1 MNEDLGYN
9 YNHLRW
15 VSHVLTIESK
25 RKRVQQSKV
34 FLKCLEDSNKSH
46 FDKIMTGDKSW
57 ILYRHQPSHQ
67 WVLQNEN
74 PQDIVSK
81 IKYDLKIMVSIYITK
96 TDKYF
101 IDI

>member
-1 MNEDLGYN
+1 
-9 YNHLRW
+9 
-15 VSHVLTIESK
+15 
-25 RKRVQQSKV
+25 
-34 FLKCLEDSNKSH
+34 
-46 FDKIMTGDKSW
+46 MTGDKSW